1 MKAKLRI
8 NGEERD
14 IDIIRQ
20 GDQLRITID
29 GVTSECRLVHSDGA
43 LFVLEHDNRRLRAAG
58 LANGD
63 KRYLWHNGHI
73 FSYERVQA
81 AGRGTADDAQG
92 SLSASIPAVV
102 TQVLVQIG
110 QRVAAGDKLI
120 LLESMKMM
128 IPIVAPD
135 DGVVTALNCAAGD
148 AVQPGVPLIEVAPLI
163 D

>member
-14 IDIIRQ
+14 IDIVRQ

-29 GVTSECRLVHSDGA
+29 GAISECRLCPQRRC

-63 KRYLWHNGHI
+63 KRHLWHNGHI

-81 AGRGTADDAQG
+81 AGGALLMTPQG

-102 TQVLVQIG
+102 TQVLVQI
-110 QRVAAGDKLI
+110 RTTHC
-120 LLESMKMM
+120 SR
-128 IPIVAPD
+128 
-135 DGVVTALNCAAGD
+135 
-148 AVQPGVPLIEVAPLI
+148 
-163 D
+163 